1 MPPWLSL
8 SRNSLNAC
16 FLSCYIYLYHFFL
29 YLMNY
34 CVLLLILLA
43 IPIILEVL
51 VHILTSLLNALFIL
65 FLNCRALA
73 EILFL
78 VFILCS
84 GLFVLKSMSVSMI
97 YSSQASMYELVSYL
111 SMSMFSVKFCS
122 LALSLFVNASCLLY
136 FAYLIL
142 FYSCPMVLWR
152 VVPSS
157 FFIWKKI
164 GRWSLYICPPLM
176 TLWDLCVSSLLTI
189 V

>member
-16 FLSCYIYLYHFFL
+16 FLSCCIYLYHFFL

-51 VHILTSLLNALFIL
+51 VHIFTSLLNALFML

-73 EILFL
+73 EVLFL
-78 VFILCS
+78 VAVLCS
-84 GLFVLKSMSVSMI
+84 GFFLLKSMSVSMT

-111 SMSMFSVKFCS
+111 SISVFSVKFCI
-122 LALSLFVNASCLLY
+122 LALSLFVNAVYLLC

-142 FYSCPMVLWR
+142 FHS
-152 VVPSS
+152 
-157 FFIWKKI
+157 
-164 GRWSLYICPPLM
+164 
-176 TLWDLCVSSLLTI
+176 
-189 V
+189 

>member
-16 FLSCYIYLYHFFL
+16 FLSYCIYLYHYFL
-29 YLMNY
+29 LVMNY
-34 CVLLLILLA
+34 FVLLRIRLA
-43 IPIILEVL
+43 IPITLVVL
-51 VHILTSLLNALFIL
+51 VHIFTSLLKALFML
-65 FLNCRALA
+65 FLNCLALA
-73 EILFL
+73 DILFL
-78 VFILCS
+78 ANYLCPILFLLKFI
-84 GLFVLKSMSVSMI
+84 SVSII
-97 YSSQASMYELVSYL
+97 YSSHDSIYELVFIWF
-111 SMSMFSVKFCS
+111 MSEFSVKFCS
-122 LALSLFVNASCLLY
+122 LALSLFVNASYLLY

-142 FYSCPMVLWR
+142 FHSCPMVLWR
-152 VVPSS
+152 MVPRS